1 MPKLKY
7 LNVRDNELTDKSFE
21 LFMNNIES
29 IKNLKIL
36 NFGDNVLR
44 TVDPIV
50 QNIKKLT
57 SLTNLYLDSILYYFR

>member
-21 LFMNNIES
+21 LLMKNIES
-29 IKNLKIL
+29 IKDLKIL
-36 NFGDNVLR
+36 NFGDNILR

>member
-21 LFMNNIES
+21 LFMKNIES
-29 IKNLKIL
+29 IKDLKIL

>member
-21 LFMNNIES
+21 LFMENIES
-29 IKNLKIL
+29 IKDLKIL
-36 NFGDNVLR
+36 NFGDNILR

-57 SLTNLYLDSILYYFR
+57 SLTNLYIDSILYYFR

>member
-21 LFMNNIES
+21 LFMKNIES
-29 IKNLKIL
+29 IKDLKIL
-36 NFGDNVLR
+36 NFGDNILR

>member
-29 IKNLKIL
+29 IKDLKIL

>member
-29 IKNLKIL
+29 IKDLKIL
-36 NFGDNVLR
+36 NFGDNALR